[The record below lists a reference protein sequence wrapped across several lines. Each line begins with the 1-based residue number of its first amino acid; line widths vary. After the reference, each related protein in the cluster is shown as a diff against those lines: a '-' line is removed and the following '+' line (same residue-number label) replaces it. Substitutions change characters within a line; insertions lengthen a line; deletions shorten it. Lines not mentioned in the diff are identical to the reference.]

1 MFSAYTKGL
10 KKGDIS
16 FINYDNIAKALQI
29 SEQTSQNK
37 WTLETPKAKF
47 LPCYQKICHG
57 SEKPCAL
64 PHTEQW
70 LQGSSTSSNFLGLS
84 AQTKHLCTQ
93 IQDQDD
99 SQMCTTQNDV
109 STVKTII
116 MKKH

>member
-1 MFSAYTKGL
+1 MDVFTFSRSSKILEYIFSLVCSRMFSAYTKGL

-64 PHTEQW
+64 PHTEQ
-70 LQGSSTSSNFLGLS
+70 
-84 AQTKHLCTQ
+84 
-93 IQDQDD
+93 
-99 SQMCTTQNDV
+99 
-109 STVKTII
+109 
-116 MKKH
+116 